1 MNCMKTIIAAAIL
14 STSVAIPAFAQ
25 DVGNVDNV
33 GAAGSY
39 AGPARYSHGREG
51 RMQRF
56 YQSYNQVGPDVVAPP
71 PAGQA
76 YRNLENFGLS
86 GRDPSRVGGYSPNLN
101 PPGS

>member
-14 STSVAIPAFAQ
+14 STSVAVPAFAQ
-25 DVGNVDNV
+25 DVGNVNNV

-39 AGPARYSHGREG
+39 AGPARYYGREG

-56 YQSYNQVGPDVVAPP
+56 YQSYNQVGPIAAPP
-71 PAGQA
+71 PASQS
-76 YRNLENFGLS
+76 YRNLENFGFS
-86 GRDPSRVGGYSPNLN
+86 GRDPSRVGGFNPNLN

>member
-25 DVGNVDNV
+25 DVGDVNNV
-33 GAAGSY
+33 GAGGPH
-39 AGPARYSHGREG
+39 AGPARTYGREG
-51 RMQRF
+51 RLQRF
-56 YQSYNQVGPDVVAPP
+56 YRSYNQVGPILVAPP
-71 PAGQA
+71 STSEA
-76 YRNLENFGLS
+76 YRNLENFGFS